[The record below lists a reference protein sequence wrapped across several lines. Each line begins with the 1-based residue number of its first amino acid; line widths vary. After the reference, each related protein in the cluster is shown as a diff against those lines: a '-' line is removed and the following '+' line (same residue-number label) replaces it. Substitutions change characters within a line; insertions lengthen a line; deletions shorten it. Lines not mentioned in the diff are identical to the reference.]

1 LQHLELQCLGID
13 DAELQL
19 LNDPVERRFGHS
31 VKPAMSAVN
40 SIPMPTKFATLKSD
54 EVTAFGLRLMKSF
67 LKLRSRAHREELIAL
82 AERMVEEEQ
91 KYPVEPGD

>member
-13 DAELQL
+13 DAELQS

-40 SIPMPTKFATLKSD
+40 CIPMPTKLATLKSD
-54 EVTAFGLRLMKSF
+54 EATVFGLRLMKSF
-67 LKLRSRAHREELIAL
+67 LKLRSRAHRQELIAMV
-82 AERMVEEEQ
+82 ERMVEEEQ